1 MPAPARQAVAGR
13 HVASATESSVKKFR
27 DRLRQYA
34 DPAGYLSWSAGKR
47 LYTIAGTGRPS
58 AGLVPCPSCGG
69 GMLMVVRS
77 RSTGKRF
84 VGCSNYRGGCSA
96 SSPLPQ
102 RGLLRATRTKCAS
115 CRWPVVALR
124 YGRGR
129 PWQRRCSNLRCP
141 LTGTGRSAAP

>member
-1 MPAPARQAVAGR
+1 M
-13 HVASATESSVKKFR
+13 ASTSESSVSRFR

-34 DPAGYLSWSAGKR
+34 DPSGYLSWSAKR
-47 LYTIAGTGRPS
+47 GVYVITGTGSPS
-58 AGLVPCPSCGG
+58 AGLVGCPQCAG
-69 GMLMVVRS
+69 GMLMVIRS

-84 VGCSNYRGGCSA
+84 IGCSNYSGGCTA

-102 RGLLRATRTKCAS
+102 RGLLRATRKRCAG
-115 CRWPVVALR
+115 CGWPVVALR

-141 LTGTGRSAAP
+141 ITGTGRSGAP